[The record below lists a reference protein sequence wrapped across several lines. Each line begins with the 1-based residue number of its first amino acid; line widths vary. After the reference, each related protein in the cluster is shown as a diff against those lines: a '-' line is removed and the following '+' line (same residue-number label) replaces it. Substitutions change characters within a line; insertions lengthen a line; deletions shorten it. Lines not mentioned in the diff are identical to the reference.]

1 MQDGKTA
8 KCRAGVGERGRE
20 RERER
25 EREDSVV
32 LNYRGECRPRERVA
46 TIRLPHHLL
55 HLFLR
60 PLGNLCLFVRVE
72 GEIASLVW
80 VSVNSM
86 PAVSLFICGELR
98 DD

>member
-1 MQDGKTA
+1 MP
-8 KCRAGVGERGRE
+8 AGSRGE

-32 LNYRGECRPRERVA
+32 LNYRGECRPREHVA

-60 PLGNLCLFVRVE
+60 ALVGNLCLFVRVE
-72 GEIASLVW
+72 GEIASLVR

-86 PAVSLFICGELR
+86 PAASLFICGELR